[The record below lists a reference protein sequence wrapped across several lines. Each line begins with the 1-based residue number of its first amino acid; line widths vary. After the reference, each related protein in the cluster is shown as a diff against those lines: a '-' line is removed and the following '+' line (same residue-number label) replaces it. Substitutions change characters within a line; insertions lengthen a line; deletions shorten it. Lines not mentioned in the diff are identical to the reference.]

1 MRLALAS
8 GLLGLWPWETMIL
21 VGLVW
26 LAGKV
31 WRWYWQPFLAELPA
45 TCSDR
50 VSLLPALL
58 EAMHTRGG
66 RC

>member
-1 MRLALAS
+1 MRLALLFVL
-8 GLLGLWPWETMIL
+8 GTGIPLGMLLVRLPGF
-21 VGLVW
+21 
-26 LAGKV
+26 ARKA

-45 TCSDR
+45 TCSGR
-50 VSLLPALL
+50 SSLLPALL